1 VRAILAVLALL
12 TGAAA
17 AEPQAAPPAA
27 ESTALIDALESSPL
41 AVAGTIEG
49 RTALDARSWRAAL
62 RVESVLGGEPPQGPV
77 TIAWEELA
85 SARPPRFA
93 NGDRVLLALE
103 PLQAGSLWRE
113 RFGGPKALLAVRG
126 LAQRGTA
133 FLRNPS
139 LGSLSLLHHY
149 LALPADL
156 REGAAG
162 RRHLIALAA
171 DGERALAISAAR
183 RLARPAGA
191 ISLGEAEVQAA
202 LRALAR
208 ADAEP
213 ELAAPLLSWVER
225 RQPAGLAP
233 ALDAA
238 LADPARAPASFV
250 LARGL
255 LGEGLPAEREALL
268 LASPSAGQRAAAARV
283 AGPAQASRLADLL
296 RNDPAPEVRVAAL
309 QRLARLEG
317 ASSLDALLD
326 AFDDEDAAVRRAAG
340 DQAAAF
346 GPEAV
351 PRLADVAERWPW
363 PAPQTAVEALR
374 LANAPEAHDV
384 LVRLADEHPDRRVRM
399 LAALALGRDIS
410 RHHH

>member
-1 VRAILAVLALL
+1 VLLACLALFA
-12 TGAAA
+12 GAAA
-17 AEPQAAPPAA
+17 AEPPAAPPAA
-27 ESTALIDALESSPL
+27 ESTALIEALEAAPL
-41 AVAGTIEG
+41 VAVGTIEG
-49 RTALDARSWRAAL
+49 RSALDARSWRASV
-62 RVESVLGGEPPQGPV
+62 RVESVLGGEPPKGPV

-103 PLQAGSLWRE
+103 PLQAGSLWRK
-113 RFGGPKALLAVRG
+113 RFGTPEALLAVRG
-126 LAQRGTA
+126 VAQQGTA

-139 LGSLSLLHHY
+139 LGSVSLLQHY

-156 REGAAG
+156 RDGSAG
-162 RRHLIALAA
+162 QRHLIALAA

-191 ISLGEAEVQAA
+191 VSLEGAEVQAA

-213 ELAAPLLSWVER
+213 QQAAPLLSWVER
-225 RQPAGLAP
+225 RQPGGLAA

-238 LADPARAPASFV
+238 LADPAHAPATFV

-283 AGPAQASRLADLL
+283 ASPAQAGRLADLL
-296 RNDPAPEVRVAAL
+296 RNDRAPEVRVAAL

-317 ASSLDALLD
+317 AASLDAVLG

-363 PAPQTAVEALR
+363 PAPQTAVQALR
-374 LANAPEAHDV
+374 LANGPEAHDV
-384 LVRLADEHPDRRVRM
+384 LVRLADEHPDRRVRT
-399 LAALALGRDIS
+399 LAALALGRGIGDK
-410 RHHH
+410 H